1 MTPRVAR
8 LSTVSPSPVDWPRI
22 RSVLL
27 IRLRSIGDTVLM
39 TPCLDALKTFQPDL
53 EIGVVIEPLAQEMV
67 EGHPL
72 VDKLFVT
79 GKSLGSRLSLI
90 TKLRRERFDVAFNL
104 HGGTTGMFLGAMSG
118 AKRTIGF
125 RGQPASWLLTDRAP
139 APNVILGRERIHSV
153 EQQLA
158 LLQWAGVPMRERPRL
173 SLAIDP
179 NAASSLRT
187 KLMSSGANAASL
199 ASARFAI
206 VAPGAAFESKR
217 WSARGFASLI
227 DHLNSRWKL
236 ESIVVAGP
244 GQEALAREV
253 AEDSRSSPLMLSNI
267 TLPEL
272 TAVIGTFGFLFVG
285 NDSGPMHIAA
295 ALDCPMVVMFGSSNP
310 DVWHPWTEAPYRV
323 LGGERGTGDSN
334 NRGSIEQIT
343 VDEVITAVDD
353 VLQIAATQAAS

>member
-1 MTPRVAR
+1 MSPRAPR
-8 LSTVSPSPVDWPRI
+8 LSTVSPSPVDWPRV

-39 TPCLDALKTFQPDL
+39 TPCLDALNAFQPDI

-67 EGHPL
+67 EGHPMI
-72 VDKLFVT
+72 DKLFIA
-79 GKSLGSRLSLI
+79 GKSASSRLSLI
-90 TKLRRERFDVAFNL
+90 TRLRRERFDVAINL
-104 HGGTTGMFLGAMSG
+104 HGGTTGMFLAAMSG
-118 AKRTIGF
+118 AKHTIGF
-125 RGQPASWLLTDRAP
+125 RDQPASWLLTGRAP

-158 LLQWAGVPMRERPRL
+158 LLQWAGVPMPERPRL

-179 NAASSLRT
+179 NAAASVRT
-187 KLMSSGANAASL
+187 KLINSGVNAASL

-217 WSARGFASLI
+217 WTARGFASVI
-227 DHLNSRWKL
+227 DHLSNRWKL

-253 AEDSRSSPLMLSNI
+253 AETSSSSPLVLSNI
-267 TLPEL
+267 TLAEL
-272 TAVIGTFGFLFVG
+272 MVVIRTFGLVFAG

-295 ALDCPMVVMFGSSNP
+295 AVGCPILAMFGSSNP

-334 NRGSIEQIT
+334 HRGSIEQIA
-343 VDEVITAVDD
+343 VDEVITAVDE
-353 VLQIAATQAAS
+353 VLQIAVTQAAS